1 MLRKIWLRKIW
12 LRKIWLIAVMLA
24 AFAAPAHAEI
34 QTSLAGSMCGERG
47 ALVGLLKQQ
56 FGEEQEDA
64 ALQSEQTLVELFA
77 SEKGTWS
84 ILVSSPNGNSCV
96 VAAGKGLVTQAKS

>member
-1 MLRKIWLRKIW
+1 MLPKF
-12 LRKIWLIAVMLA
+12 LITAFTLA
-24 AFAAPAHAEI
+24 ALAAPTRADTPPTTI
-34 QTSLAGSMCGERG
+34 AGGMCGERA

-64 ALQSEQTLVELFA
+64 KLQSERELVELFA

-84 ILVSSPNGNSCV
+84 ILLSSPNGTSCV